1 MRSIAAHLDGGWR
14 RWADPAWLEGWKERA
29 FELPGGFTRMV
40 VMGEGPALLLLP
52 PIPGYK
58 EAYVACAFLLARRFR
73 VVTYDLRSE
82 FGGRPPWEAL
92 LDDLRRV
99 AEAVAPGLAAVAGHS
114 LGGALAQR
122 FALAHPERV
131 AGLVLSSSF
140 ARVVT
145 PRSQW
150 RARFL
155 EQPAVLA
162 ALRFLPERRA
172 LAAAQRL
179 AARGRWVFDPRCD
192 RHVLG
197 LVRHGVRHL
206 PLGLA
211 ASRVRLA
218 FDHDARADLPRLR
231 CPALVIAGERESVSY
246 RAAAEELARLL
257 PRARLALSPGC
268 GHLHPL
274 SNPEWFA
281 ETIGGWLSPAMAR

>member
-1 MRSIAAHLDGGWR
+1 MPSIAAHLEGGWR
-14 RWADPAWLEGWKERA
+14 QAADPAWLEGWEERA
-29 FELPGGFTRMV
+29 FDLPGGSTRMV
-40 VMGEGPALLLLP
+40 VMGEGPPLLLLP
-52 PIPGYK
+52 PLPGFK
-58 EAYVACAFLLARRFR
+58 EAYVACAFRLARRFR

-82 FGGRPPWEAL
+82 FGGRPRWPTL

-99 AEAVAPGLAAVAGHS
+99 ADAAAPGLAAVAGHS

-140 ARVVT
+140 ARVAT

-162 ALRFLPERRA
+162 GLRFLPEARA
-172 LAAAQRL
+172 LAWAGRL
-179 AARGRWVFDPRCD
+179 AARGGWVFDPRCD

-206 PLGLA
+206 SVGLA
-211 ASRVRLA
+211 LDRVRLA
-218 FDHDARADLPRLR
+218 FEHDARADLPRLR
-231 CPALVIAGERESVSY
+231 CPALVLVGEREPVSF
-246 RAAAEELARLL
+246 RSAAEELTRLIPRSRLL
-257 PRARLALSPGC
+257 FSPGAS
-268 GHLHPL
+268 HLHPL
-274 SNPEWFA
+274 SNAEWFA
-281 ETIGGWLSPAMAR
+281 DTIGRWLSGARSA